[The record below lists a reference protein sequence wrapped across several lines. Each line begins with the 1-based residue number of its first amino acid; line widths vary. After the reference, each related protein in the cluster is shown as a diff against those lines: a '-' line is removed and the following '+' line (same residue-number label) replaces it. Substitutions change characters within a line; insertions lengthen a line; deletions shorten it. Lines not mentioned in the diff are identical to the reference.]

1 MLIHE
6 YTRIQLSNLIQL
18 FQSAR
23 NNLHIYKNGNNNN
36 NISLPEL
43 EQKQYESAIIL
54 LRMFDVLYTPKY
66 DGCVDDCVT
75 LLKVMV
81 KHCRGNDLV

>member
-6 YTRIQLSNLIQL
+6 YTRIQLSNRIQL

-23 NNLHIYKNGNNNN
+23 NNLAIYKNGNNNN
-36 NISLPEL
+36 NSLPEL
-43 EQKQYESAIIL
+43 EHKQHESAIIL

-66 DGCVDDCVT
+66 DDCVDDCET
-75 LLKVMV
+75 LLKVMT
-81 KHCRGNDLV
+81 KHCRGNDLE